1 MASNLSAIITANGD
15 SNASVWAF
23 RQLLALGSTAAPLN
37 VQYGT
42 VLGGSGASGTAT
54 VSFGTPYST
63 VNSYVVFITMK
74 DAPAASVYATPL
86 NDSSFQFGWSR
97 GGGSLPPHYFMWVTL
112 GT

>member
-42 VLGGSGASGTAT
+42 VLGGSGGSGGPIT
-54 VSFGTPYST
+54 VTLPIAYST
-63 VNSYVVFITMK
+63 STSYVVHITMR
-74 DAPAASVYATPL
+74 DSPAAQVYAAPVTATT
-86 NDSSFQFGWSR
+86 FQFGWQN
-97 GGGSLPPHYFMWVTL
+97 GGGGAQYFSWTTI